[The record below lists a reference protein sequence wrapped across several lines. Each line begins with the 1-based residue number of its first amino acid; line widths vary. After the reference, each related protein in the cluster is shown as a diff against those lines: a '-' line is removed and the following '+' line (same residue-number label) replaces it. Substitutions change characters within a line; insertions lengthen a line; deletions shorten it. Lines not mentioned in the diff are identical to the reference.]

1 MRPTGKRYTDDFRK
15 MIIQVYNSGKPVLE
29 ICSEYGVTNA
39 TMYKWL
45 KNPPITEPKKAIIK
59 VVGDEN
65 NINNTKQVLKLEKE
79 LSRIKEENE
88 ILKKA
93 IAMFAKEETQF

>member
-45 KNPPITEPKKAIIK
+45 KNPPSNEPKKPIIK